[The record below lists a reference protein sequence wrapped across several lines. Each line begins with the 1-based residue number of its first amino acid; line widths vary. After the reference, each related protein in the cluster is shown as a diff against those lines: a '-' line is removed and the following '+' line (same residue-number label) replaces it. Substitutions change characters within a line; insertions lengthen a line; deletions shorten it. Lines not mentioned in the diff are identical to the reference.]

1 MGDHEKVLVPAF
13 VGLEVAEAH
22 ALAFTARVALVTADP
37 AEPLPVTGVVTAQA
51 PSAGTRVDPAASV
64 AVAVDP
70 DHGGGGGGG
79 STVEPPPQPLDPAG
93 TKPGP

>member
-1 MGDHEKVLVPAF
+1 VTDE
-13 VGLEVAEAH
+13 LEQDDV
-22 ALAFTARVALVTADP
+22 F
-37 AEPLPVTGVVTAQA
+37 
-51 PSAGTRVDPAASV
+51 PAASV